1 MDPPRLAAPLLSQAV
16 STNPT
21 THTEPAATRLIIL
34 ARDLDTDERS
44 QMSTP
49 TVPPAEPAEQRE
61 QMQQIVGTRH
71 PSARIRSFAEGAAT
85 FLDRQHLLVVYYEDR
100 PRTRRHLP
108 AGAGQ
113 DRLFAA

>member
-1 MDPPRLAAPLLSQAV
+1 MSID
-16 STNPT
+16 PT
-21 THTEPAATRLIIL
+21 THAEPAATRLIIL

-44 QMSTP
+44 QMSVP

-61 QMQQIVGTRH
+61 QMQQIVGSRH
-71 PSARIRSFAEGAAT
+71 PKARIRSFAEGAAT

-100 PRTRRHLP
+100 PRTRRRSP
-108 AGAGQ
+108 TDARQ